1 MSHLF
6 FSTLPS
12 TNTNTQSTRTH
23 THTYTHT
30 HMPSH
35 TLKRQSNLMFSEWGR
50 KKKREKK
57 IRKKTSSCVSAG
69 GVGVVALCCCP
80 SPSCMPTP
88 LAALTAHSTCC
99 DMKFT
104 RHTHTHSR
112 TYTVSKREPFAFVV
126 HGKDSRK
133 LSLASVNAYTVPHPL
148 LPSPYPSNNL
158 FPLLPC
164 VFLSHRM
171 IKISVRG
178 LDKYFIKRPHN
189 RY

>member
-1 MSHLF
+1 MKVNVSLIFQHIAK
-6 FSTLPS
+6 
-12 TNTNTQSTRTH
+12 H
-23 THTYTHT
+23 EHEHAKYTHT
-30 HMPSH
+30 HICHHTHTHSNDKAISCFPS
-35 TLKRQSNLMFSEWGR
+35 GA
-50 KKKREKK
+50 KKQEKK
-57 IRKKTSSCVSAG
+57 VRKKTSSCVSAG

-88 LAALTAHSTCC
+88 LVALTAHSTCC

-104 RHTHTHSR
+104 THTHTQTQLNTHTQSARGNHLHLSSLVR
-112 TYTVSKREPFAFVV
+112 TVENCRLPRSMHIQCLKLCSPPPFP
-126 HGKDSRK
+126 
-133 LSLASVNAYTVPHPL
+133 T
-148 LPSPYPSNNL
+148 LP
-158 FPLLPC
+158 FLPC